1 MPEKENPFSDQT
13 QRYQA
18 RTKKK
23 EVRRGI
29 PLTREDRALHP
40 LEPFENW

>member
-13 QRYQA
+13 QA

-23 EVRRGI
+23 EVKRGI
-29 PLTREDRALHP
+29 PLTREGRALHP
-40 LEPFENW
+40 FEPFENW